1 MFSHLTTEAG
11 KEASIRSSMRPSV
24 ILIDLPTFPKG
35 TVSLSLPYLAAIL
48 GRQCD
53 VRVLDMNFMSMET
66 TIGKVA
72 EAAPVMVGLK
82 VSSQNLFVAKQL
94 THELKTLLPDG
105 KLVWGGEF
113 PSLMPDEAAAHAD
126 CVVSG
131 LFDIVADEF
140 MHDLLQGSLKPR
152 YDGKNTALPEF
163 WTSPDW
169 SSVTDHGGY
178 NRFMGLPLE
187 TSRGCT
193 ESCTFCMVLVMQR
206 KHYHTRPLDIIAAD
220 VKAIGRNHIN
230 IIDYNFGVSA
240 DHVKQVC
247 AVIERSEALGF
258 MAEMCIDLLDNDE
271 VLEAMQKARC
281 RMVYCG
287 LESIEQNALKSVGK
301 DRTNHIEHY
310 RRIIAK
316 AHAKGISIASG
327 FILGMEGTTLSSYR
341 EARQFFKEVG
351 IMYVKL
357 TFLTFNP
364 GTRSKTFYEKKGR
377 FLTED
382 VRYYDGNHLTYL
394 PEGVSEHET
403 LEGTRWFI
411 RNFYSLKAILARAI
425 LFPTGA
431 TDRLAFV
438 LFNLC
443 YRQVY
448 LDWMRRD
455 SMIPSSGSNRSIDG
469 LYRRPWAVRLSESL
483 LLFLWRRKPTL

>member
-1 MFSHLTTEAG
+1 
-11 KEASIRSSMRPSV
+11 MRPSV
-24 ILIDLPTFPKG
+24 ILVDLPTFPKG
-35 TVSLSLPYLAAIL
+35 TASLSLPYLAAIL
-48 GRQCD
+48 GKRCD
-53 VRVLDMNFMSMET
+53 VLVLDMNFISIGH
-66 TIGKVA
+66 TIAQVQ
-72 EAAPVMVGLK
+72 ESRPVLVGLK

-94 THELKTLLPDG
+94 TEALKSRIPSCKT
-105 KLVWGGEF
+105 VWGGEF
-113 PSLMPDEAAAHAD
+113 PSLMPDEAAAYAD

-140 MHDLLQGSLKPR
+140 ISDLLQDALKPR
-152 YDGKNTALPEF
+152 YDGKNTALPEH

-169 SSVTDHGGY
+169 SGVTKHGGY

-206 KHYHTRPLDIIAAD
+206 KHYHTRPLEIIAAD

-240 DHVKQVC
+240 DHVKEVC

-271 VLEAMQKARC
+271 VLESLKSARC
-281 RMVYCG
+281 RMIYCG

-301 DRTNHIEHY
+301 DRTNHIDNY

-316 AHAKGISIASG
+316 AHANGIRIASG
-327 FILGMEGTTLSSYR
+327 FILGMDGSNLRSYM
-341 EARQFFKEVG
+341 EAQRFFEEVG

-377 FLTED
+377 FLTSE
-382 VRYYDGNHLTYL
+382 VSYYDGNHLTFL

-411 RNFYSLKAILARAI
+411 RNFYSMRAILARAWV
-425 LFPTGA
+425 FPDSNIG
-431 TDRLAFV
+431 RLAFV

-448 LDWMRRD
+448 LDWMSHDR
-455 SMIPSSGSNRSIDG
+455 MIPTAGPNRSIDG
-469 LYRRPWAVRLSESL
+469 LYRRPWSVRVSESI
-483 LLFLWRRKPTL
+483 LLFLWKRKPAL

>member
-1 MFSHLTTEAG
+1 
-11 KEASIRSSMRPSV
+11 MRPSV
-24 ILIDLPTFPKG
+24 ILVDLPTFPKG
-35 TVSLSLPYLAAIL
+35 TVSLSLPYLAAML

-53 VRVLDMNFMSMET
+53 VCVLDMNFMSMET

-82 VSSQNLFVAKQL
+82 VSSQHLHLAKQL
-94 THELKTLLPDG
+94 THELKALLPDC
-105 KLVWGGEF
+105 KIVWGGEF
-113 PSLMPDEAAAHAD
+113 PSLMPEEAATDAD
-126 CVVSG
+126 CVVTG

-140 MHDLLQGSLKPR
+140 ENDLLKGALKQR
-152 YDGKNTALPEF
+152 YDGKNTALPER
-163 WTSPDW
+163 WVSPDW
-169 SSVTDHGGY
+169 SAVARQGGY

-206 KHYHTRPLDIIAAD
+206 KHYHTRPIEIIAAD

-240 DHVKQVC
+240 EHVKEVC
-247 AVIERSEALGF
+247 EVIERSEALGF

-281 RMVYCG
+281 RMIYCG

-301 DRTNHIEHY
+301 DRTNHIGHY

-316 AHAKGISIASG
+316 AHAKGIRIASG
-327 FILGMEGTTLSSYR
+327 FILGMEGTTVSSYR
-341 EARQFFKEVG
+341 EAQQFFKEVG
-351 IMYVKL
+351 IIYVKL

-382 VRYYDGNHLTYL
+382 VSYYDGNHLTFL
-394 PEGVSEHET
+394 PEGVSEHDT
-403 LEGTRWFI
+403 LDGTRWFI
-411 RNFYSLKAILARAI
+411 RNFYSVRAI
-425 LFPTGA
+425 FGRAAIFPSGTI
-431 TDRLAFV
+431 DRLVFV

-448 LDWMRRD
+448 LDWMSRD
-455 SMIPSSGSNRSIDG
+455 AMVPSAGPNRSVDG
-469 LYRRPWAVRLSESL
+469 LYRRPWSVKVSESI